1 MPKLRRLI
9 VYSFTVLTVVILFN
23 IVGYYIINYKT
34 DQFRLAD
41 DGGKI
46 ASNQQVFIQRI
57 SRNITSLSV
66 HSNFTPDQ
74 HAEQQSLLRETLN
87 RLNQEQQAIT
97 NIVQQPI
104 LSSCKG
110 ISTVRK
116 HYSEASLYYNNI
128 FFIAQKLLTDSSKKY
143 LSDSAY
149 QNRLKANEA
158 GYLKSMEGITTGLED
173 IERYLGRDIDILN
186 KGIIISL
193 IFTLVFL
200 GLLVVAPV
208 FKQSV
213 RNYNHLQ
220 ISLEEIKKSETL
232 LRTVIDSTPDQ
243 IFVTDNAGRFIMVNE
258 AMAIDT
264 GLVQKDFIN
273 KTPAQLG
280 FDARVLKDDGT
291 EMHLFSSGQSIALDE
306 EYLYIQEAEL
316 VFNTKSKYISLIK
329 TPLKDHEHN
338 TWGFLYFIHDVTAK
352 ITAKKRIEDS
362 ERKYRYLFEV
372 NPMPMWIYDSDTYRF
387 LEVNE
392 MAISHYGYSKE
403 DFDKMTI
410 YDIRPRSE
418 KEKLD
423 QLLSRGRSE
432 ASSKG
437 YWTHVKKNGEK
448 IFVEIISHDI
458 DYNGRKATLI
468 LSKDVTRNIKLQN
481 ELLDEKIARQREIA
495 RASLTVQEKER
506 NEIGKE
512 LHDNVNQILTSAKL
526 HLDYMAQS
534 EADKEKHR
542 AMSLN
547 LVTNA
552 IQEIRRLSKS
562 LVPPSLGDVGL
573 ISSVQDLVEDI
584 NECQSL
590 IVDFESCE
598 LDEERYDPGLK
609 LTVLRIIQEQTTNIL
624 KYADASYVHI
634 EISRLKDHLI
644 LKISDN
650 GKGFDPTKTRKGI
663 GINNII
669 NRADIYHGKVDI
681 DSRPGNGCTL
691 KVDFKLDHKSDP
703 DEQEVKI
710 NRKR

>member
-1 MPKLRRLI
+1 MPKLKRLI
-9 VYSFTVLTVVILFN
+9 VYAFCALTVVILFN

-34 DQFRLAD
+34 DQYRLAD

-57 SRNITSLSV
+57 SRNISSLSI
-66 HSNFTPDQ
+66 HRYFSPEQ
-74 HAEQQSLLRETLN
+74 QAEQVNLLKETLGK
-87 RLNQEQQAIT
+87 LNQEQQAIT

-104 LSSCKG
+104 LSSCRG

-158 GYLKSMEGITTGLED
+158 GYQKSMEGITSELEV
-173 IERYLGRDIDILN
+173 IEKYLGRDIDTWN
-186 KGIIISL
+186 KAIIISL
-193 IFTLVFL
+193 VLTLVFL
-200 GLLVVAPV
+200 ALLVIAPV

-220 ISLEEIKKSETL
+220 LSLEEIKKSETL

-243 IFVTDNAGRFIMVNE
+243 IFVSDNAGRFIMVNE
-258 AMAIDT
+258 AMAMET
-264 GLVQKDFIN
+264 GLVQKDFMN
-273 KTPAQLG
+273 KTPAELG
-280 FDARVLKDDGT
+280 FDARVLMDDGS
-291 EMHLFSSGQSIALDE
+291 EMHLFRNGDTNVLED
-306 EYLYIQEAEL
+306 EYLNIQEAEL
-316 VFNTKSKYISLIK
+316 LFNNKSKYISLIK

-352 ITAKKRIEDS
+352 ITAKKRLEDS

-372 NPMPMWIYDSDTYRF
+372 NPMPMWIYDIETYRF

-403 DFDKMTI
+403 EFNKMTI
-410 YDIRPRSE
+410 YDIRPKSE
-418 KEKLD
+418 KDKLD
-423 QLLSRGRSE
+423 QLLNHGKAE
-432 ASSKG
+432 GSSKG
-437 YWTHVKKNGEK
+437 LWTHLKKNGEK
-448 IFVEIISHDI
+448 IFVEIISHQI

-547 LVTNA
+547 LVNNA

-573 ISSVQDLVEDI
+573 ISSIQDLVEDI
-584 NECQSL
+584 NETQSL
-590 IVDFESCE
+590 IVDFESCK
-598 LDEERYDPGLK
+598 LDEEMYDPGLK

-634 EISRLKDHLI
+634 EISRLKDHLV

-663 GINNII
+663 GITNII
-669 NRADIYHGKVDI
+669 NRADIYHGKVEI
-681 DSRPGNGCTL
+681 DSKPGNGCTI

-703 DEQEVKI
+703 DQHSVKVT
-710 NRKR
+710 RKR

>member
-1 MPKLRRLI
+1 MPKLKRLI
-9 VYSFTVLTVVILFN
+9 IYAFSALTVVILFN

-41 DGGKI
+41 DGGQI

-57 SRNITSLSV
+57 SRNITSLSI
-66 HSNFTPDQ
+66 HRYFST
-74 HAEQQSLLRETLN
+74 EQRSEQVELLKETLGK
-87 RLNQEQQAIT
+87 LNQEQQAIT

-104 LSSCKG
+104 LSSCRG

-149 QNRLKANEA
+149 QNRLKANET
-158 GYLKSMEGITTGLED
+158 GYLKSMEGITSELEV
-173 IERYLGRDIDILN
+173 IERYLGRDIDVWN
-186 KGIIISL
+186 KAIIISL

-243 IFVTDNAGRFIMVNE
+243 IFVSDNAGRFIMVNE
-258 AMAIDT
+258 AMALDT
-264 GLVQKDFIN
+264 GLVQSDFMN
-273 KTPAQLG
+273 KTPAELG
-280 FDARVLKDDGT
+280 FDARVVMEDGS
-291 EMHLFSSGQSIALDE
+291 EMHLFRNGDTKTLEE
-306 EYLYIQEAEL
+306 EYLNIQEAEL
-316 VFNTKSKYISLIK
+316 IFNNKSKYISLIK
-329 TPLKDHEHN
+329 TPLKDHDHN

-372 NPMPMWIYDSDTYRF
+372 NPMPMWIYDSETLQF

-403 DFDKMTI
+403 EFSKMTI
-410 YDIRPRSE
+410 YDIRPKSE

-423 QLLSRGRSE
+423 QLLSHGKSE
-432 ASSKG
+432 GSNKG
-437 YWTHVKKNGEK
+437 FWTHIKKNGEK
-448 IFVEIISHDI
+448 IFVEIISHVI

-547 LVTNA
+547 LVNNA

-573 ISSVQDLVEDI
+573 ISSIQDLVEDI
-584 NECQSL
+584 NETQSL
-590 IVDFESCE
+590 IVDFESCQ
-598 LDEERYDPGLK
+598 LEEEMYDPGLK

-634 EISRLKDHLI
+634 EISRQKDHLI
-644 LKISDN
+644 LKVSDN

-663 GINNII
+663 GITNII
-669 NRADIYHGKVDI
+669 NRADIYHGKVEI
-681 DSRPGNGCTL
+681 DSKPGNGCTI

-703 DEQEVKI
+703 DQQTVKI
-710 NRKR
+710 TRKR